1 MMGCNL
7 ASGAA
12 VRVPIDDIDAAVT
25 EFADAMRAAL
35 SERPRRISPKYFYDE
50 AGSRL
55 FDRICELD
63 EYYLT
68 RTELELLRSQ
78 AHSIA
83 RLFGDGAQL
92 VEFGAGSLTK
102 IRLLLDALPRPARL
116 IPVDLSVQ
124 HLRAAAS
131 QLALAYPGL
140 PIEPCEAD
148 FMRPLA
154 GGIPF
159 GQGGARVGLFLGS
172 TIGNL
177 SEGQALEFL
186 SDCARL
192 FRGGGLL
199 VGVDLVK
206 DPAVIHRAY
215 NDARGITAQFNL
227 NLLAR
232 ANRELGCD
240 FALDGFDH
248 HACYDPAERCM
259 RMYLISRRRQAVR
272 LGAEVFGLEAGDAI
286 HTEDS
291 RKFTV
296 EGFRSLARRA
306 GFAPGPVWCD
316 PRRWFSLHWL
326 AAPGGERN
334 GTARIRGRASW

>member
-1 MMGCNL
+1 MALKL
-7 ASGAA
+7 ASGAV
-12 VRVPIDDIDAAVT
+12 VRRSVDDADPATA
-25 EFADAMRAAL
+25 EFAAAMRTAL
-35 SERPRRISPKYFYDE
+35 SERPRRIAPKFFYDE

-68 RTELELLRSQ
+68 RTELDLLRAQ
-78 AHSIA
+78 APSIA
-83 RLFGDGAQL
+83 RLLGDGAQL
-92 VEFGAGSLTK
+92 VEFGAGNLSK
-102 IRLLLDALPRPARL
+102 IRLLLDALPRPARY

-124 HLRAAAS
+124 HLRGAARE
-131 QLALAYPGL
+131 LALVYPGL
-140 PIEPCEAD
+140 RIAPCEAD

-154 GGIPF
+154 SGIPF
-159 GQGGARVGLFLGS
+159 GECGARVGLFLGS

-177 SEGQALEFL
+177 SECQALDFL

-206 DPAVIHRAY
+206 DPGVIHRAY
-215 NDARGITAQFNL
+215 NDAQGITAQFNL

-240 FALDGFDH
+240 FEPDGFDH
-248 HACYDPAERCM
+248 HACYDPAEHCV

-272 LGAEVFGLEAGDAI
+272 LGADVFGLDSGDAI

-291 RKFTV
+291 RKYTV

-306 GFAPGPVWCD
+306 GLVPGTVWCD
-316 PRRWFSLHWL
+316 ARQWFSLHWL
-326 AAPGGERN
+326 AAPAGERD
-334 GTARIRGRASW
+334 GATLIRGRASW